1 MLDQSNG
8 GGNGGKLTDLGV
20 KVELRV
26 VGGAAP
32 VVEECRAEILIP
44 ILPLTTC
51 FGNWLGPFR
60 KIDDPPFS
68 RNSYGQ

>member
-32 VVEECRAEILIP
+32 VVEECRAEILISVRTFCHVP
-44 ILPLTTC
+44 LGNWVSSFSKNMNLPLAV
-51 FGNWLGPFR
+51 
-60 KIDDPPFS
+60 
-68 RNSYGQ
+68 SYGQ